1 MQGVI
6 HAGFMYH
13 ACITQCH
20 TSDWDFSNI
29 YMIFLLSMYLNYK
42 GLVWY
47 DSGHPGVPFS
57 DIRVWRVVTSGCRKP
72 EDGGVSEHFCLF
84 SALFLLVFS
93 KKSIL
98 CWRNN
103 LLANVYWHV
112 SFRVWN
118 NTGYLFQCQGEWYKC
133 DIGVIHGSGMYHSC
147 SYCLSMLTKQNV
159 IEW

>member
-13 ACITQCH
+13 ACITLCH

-47 DSGHPGVPFS
+47 GSEHPGVPFS
-57 DIRVWRVVTSGCRKP
+57 DIRVWGVVTSGCRKP
-72 EDGGVSEHFCLF
+72 EDGHVTKLFCLLF
-84 SALFLLVFS
+84 VLFLLVLV
-93 KKSIL
+93 KKDLYVEGTISTQMYFGTVP
-98 CWRNN
+98 C
-103 LLANVYWHV
+103 VFV
-112 SFRVWN
+112 N
-118 NTGYLFQCQGEWYKC
+118 NTGYPFQRQVVIQVWYRNPVC
-133 DIGVIHGSGMYHSC
+133 ITPC
-147 SYCLSMLTKQNV
+147 TPCLSMLAKQSV